1 MKKRKRIV
9 YTIFITVIILT
20 ISIVPVS
27 ANTVDVNVTGSYT
40 SYSYS
45 HGAISGSTVGFTGIL
60 SNIAHNVV
68 YTNGIYEYA
77 QSIYSSVDNMY
88 RNCLTPITTNVS
100 YYLPTMNSNLQTIGI
115 STDAIKTDASLIK
128 QEMVLC
134 KQYLAS
140 IDNKLT
146 NTPYIDPTIN
156 ADEKNTV
163 SNTIS
168 MMLGIIPRD
177 VDDNNSLYALDITTL
192 LGQWSNDD
200 EKSLIQQKSTGYYN
214 LYTNQYE

>member
-1 MKKRKRIV
+1 MKLKGRIGCV
-9 YTIFITVIILT
+9 ICVTAIILT
-20 ISIVPVS
+20 ISVVPVS

-40 SYSYS
+40 SYSFS
-45 HGAISGSTVGFTGIL
+45 HGGISGSTVGFTGIL

-88 RNCLTPITTNVS
+88 RNCLTPITTNVN

-177 VDDNNSLYALDITTL
+177 EDDNNSIYALDFSTL
-192 LGQWSNDD
+192 LSQWSSDN
-200 EKSLIQQKSTGYYN
+200 EKLRMQQKSTGYYN